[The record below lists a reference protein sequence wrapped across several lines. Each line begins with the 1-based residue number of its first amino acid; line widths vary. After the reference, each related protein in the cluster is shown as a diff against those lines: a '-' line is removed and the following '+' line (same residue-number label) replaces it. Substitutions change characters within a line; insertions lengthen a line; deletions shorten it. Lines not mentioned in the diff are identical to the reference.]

1 MTWAPETNIKGPKGD
16 TGATGATGAQGSPG
30 VPGPVGPAGPPGA
43 SGAGTG
49 NVVGPATS
57 VVDDIATYNNIS
69 GTLIKDSGVKVTDL
83 VSAATLPETIDDR
96 VAALLVAGTN
106 ITLNYNDPANTL
118 TINGTGSGAASG
130 ITVTPGGNISSTDVQ
145 AALAELDNEKVA
157 KAGDT
162 MTGPLVL
169 PAAAPT
175 LGPQAANK
183 TYVDAQI
190 AAITSPV
197 YVGDTAPVGAPD
209 KALWV
214 ETDTGLLFFRWND
227 GTSLQWVSLGNALGN
242 AVLYTPQ
249 TLTSAQASQAR
260 ANIWVTKR
268 NYIINGGMQISQENG
283 TAIGT
288 VSGYYPV
295 DQFTAFFS
303 GTTGQVNCQQL
314 ATSTPSGSPY
324 RGHFY
329 AAVADATVG
338 ATDVAWVTSRIE
350 GFRVADLNLGSASA
364 KTFTLQFGVRAP
376 AGTYCVSFRNAGTL
390 HPIVLTLLNTSS
402 LPEKPT
408 RM

>member
-1 MTWAPETNIKGPKGD
+1 MYLDETNGDVWRWSADSRSWQRSRGSLHELDAGNQHQGPERRHGRYRRYRGAGQSGR
-16 TGATGATGAQGSPG
+16 TGPCRA
-30 VPGPVGPAGPPGA
+30 AGPPGA

-130 ITVTPGGNISSTDVQ
+130 ITVTPAGNIAATDVQ
-145 AALAELDNEKVA
+145 AALVELDNEKVA

-190 AAITSPV
+190 AAIPV
-197 YVGDTAPVGAPD
+197 TLSDLHAGYRAGR
-209 KALWV
+209 ALP
-214 ETDTGLLFFRWND
+214 TR
-227 GTSLQWVSLGNALGN
+227 
-242 AVLYTPQ
+242 
-249 TLTSAQASQAR
+249 R
-260 ANIWVTKR
+260 
-268 NYIINGGMQISQENG
+268 
-283 TAIGT
+283 
-288 VSGYYPV
+288 
-295 DQFTAFFS
+295 
-303 GTTGQVNCQQL
+303 
-314 ATSTPSGSPY
+314 SGSRPIPGCCFSAGMTG
-324 RGHFY
+324 RLCNGCRW
-329 AAVADATVG
+329 ATPP
-338 ATDVAWVTSRIE
+338 ATPCCTPR
-350 GFRVADLNLGSASA
+350 R
-364 KTFTLQFGVRAP
+364 R
-376 AGTYCVSFRNAGTL
+376 
-390 HPIVLTLLNTSS
+390 
-402 LPEKPT
+402 
-408 RM
+408 

>member
-57 VVDDIATYNNIS
+57 VVDDIATYNNVS

-190 AAITSPV
+190 AALPV
-197 YVGDTAPVGAPD
+197 TPPIYMQDTAPAGA
-209 KALWV
+209 
-214 ETDTGLLFFRWND
+214 
-227 GTSLQWVSLGNALGN
+227 S
-242 AVLYTPQ
+242 
-249 TLTSAQASQAR
+249 
-260 ANIWVTKR
+260 
-268 NYIINGGMQISQENG
+268 
-283 TAIGT
+283 
-288 VSGYYPV
+288 
-295 DQFTAFFS
+295 
-303 GTTGQVNCQQL
+303 
-314 ATSTPSGSPY
+314 
-324 RGHFY
+324 
-329 AAVADATVG
+329 
-338 ATDVAWVTSRIE
+338 
-350 GFRVADLNLGSASA
+350 
-364 KTFTLQFGVRAP
+364 
-376 AGTYCVSFRNAGTL
+376 
-390 HPIVLTLLNTSS
+390 
-402 LPEKPT
+402 
-408 RM
+408 